1 MSKFFID
8 RPIFASVISLI
19 ILLAGSICI
28 FNLPIA
34 QYPEL
39 TPPTVEVAAK
49 YPGASAEVISDTV
62 SAPLEQKIN
71 GVEDMIYM
79 NSISSNNGDSVT
91 RIFFKV
97 GTDPDKAMINVNN
110 RVQMA
115 MSSIPEDVRRYGV
128 TVDKKSSTIL
138 QMMVLYS
145 TTSKYDSTY
154 LGNYALV
161 NMIDELKRIPG
172 VGDAIVL
179 GSNDYSICIWLLPDK
194 MAKMKISPSQVA
206 AAIRAQ
212 NSQRAAGKIG
222 QEPSILKVDK
232 SYTIIAHGRYSDPE
246 QFKEIIIRTT
256 PDGRVLRLKDIA
268 NVELGS
274 QSYELTAMTKGNVAV
289 PIMIALAPGA
299 NALSVASA
307 VEKKVEELSRY
318 YPEGI
323 KSKITYETAGFV
335 RNSIKEVVKTLFEA
349 IFLVFLVIFI
359 FLKDWRATLIP
370 CLAVPV
376 SIVGAFA
383 GMMLLNFSINTL
395 TLFGLVLAIGIV
407 VDDAIVVIENV
418 ERIMRTDNLH
428 VREATIKAMEE
439 VTGPVVAIVLV
450 LCSVFLPVSFMG
462 GLVGVMY
469 KQFAITIT
477 ISVVI
482 SGLVALTLTPAL
494 CVVLLGDLHDVKSN
508 VFLDKFENFFVSLTS
523 KYVSIV
529 EFCLNKKVIST
540 VILFCMLSLTTI
552 LLKTTPK
559 SMLPNEDQ
567 GVLFYCAMLDPAT
580 SLKRSSDVMNYL
592 DNIVSN
598 DKSVSDMMN
607 IVGYNLLSST
617 QNNSS
622 VSGFVKLKP
631 WDERTTPDSSVG
643 AIVKKVLASGFGV
656 LDGLVLA
663 FSPPPIVGMSMT
675 GGFEGY
681 IQRNGD
687 TNSKELE
694 KKVKE
699 FVALASKRPELK
711 NVTTTFSANTPQF
724 KMVVNELKAS
734 YLGVPI
740 DELYF
745 TIQSTFGKSYIN
757 DFTKYGRSFK
767 VMMQSRGDFRAYPEQ
782 INTIYV
788 MSSSGNMVPLSEFVE
803 LIPTVGPD
811 LVERFNCFS
820 AAKIL
825 GEPAAGYTS
834 GEAIAAVEEVCSE
847 ILGDSYS
854 LAWTGSAY
862 QEKEAGGSTSAI
874 LLLGLVVVFLILAAQ
889 YEKWSLPFSV
899 IAAVP
904 FAVFGA
910 ILAVYLRNFSNDLYF
925 QIALLTLVGLSAKNA
940 ILIVEFAVI
949 LRKRGESLKDSALKA
964 AKLRFRPIIM
974 TSLAFILGCVPLA
987 FSSGA
992 GCASRHSI
1000 GTGIIGGMLGVTT
1013 IAPFF
1018 IPLFYVVITS
1028 FSERFFNKKLK
1039 EPNVERVD

>member
-145 TTSKYDSTY
+145 TTNKYDATY

-161 NMIDELKRIPG
+161 NMIDEIKRIPG

-194 MAKMKISPSQVA
+194 MAKMKISPSQIA
-206 AAIRAQ
+206 AAIKAQ

-256 PDGRVLRLKDIA
+256 PDGKVLRLKDVA
-268 NVELGS
+268 NVELGA
-274 QSYELTAMTKGNVAV
+274 QSYELNAMTKGDVAV

-307 VEKKVEELSRY
+307 VEKKVEELSKY

-349 IFLVFLVIFI
+349 IFLVFLVIFL

-418 ERIMRTDNLH
+418 ERIMRADNLH

-508 VFLDKFENFFVSLTS
+508 AFLDKFESFFTSLTA

-529 EFCLNKKVIST
+529 EFFLDKRSVAAIAL
-540 VILFCMLSLTTI
+540 IGMLSVTAI

-580 SLKRSSDVMNYL
+580 SLRRSNDVMNYL
-592 DNIVSN
+592 DKAISN
-598 DKSVSDMMN
+598 DKSVSDILN

-617 QNNSS
+617 QNNNS

-631 WDERTTPDSSVG
+631 WSERTTPDSNVG
-643 AIVKKVLASGFGV
+643 AVVRKVLGAGFGV

-711 NVTTTFSANTPQF
+711 NVTTTFNANTPQF
-724 KMVVNELKAS
+724 KMVVDELKAS

-745 TIQSTFGKSYIN
+745 TIQSTFGKAYIN

-788 MSSSGNMVPLSEFVE
+788 KSSSGNMIPLSEFVE

-834 GEAIAAVEEVCSE
+834 AEAIAAVEDVCSE

-862 QEKEAGGSTSAI
+862 QEKEASGSTSAI

-940 ILIVEFAVI
+940 ILIVEFAVL
-949 LRKRGESLKDSALKA
+949 LRKKGNSLKDSALKA

-987 FSSGA
+987 ISSGA

-1000 GTGIIGGMLGVTT
+1000 GTGIIGGMLGVTA

-1028 FSERFFNKKLK
+1028 LSERLFNKKLK
-1039 EPNVERVD
+1039 EPNVERLD